1 MNTNDYQPE
10 DYSQPRFEEGEYLMK
25 IIKVE
30 EAVSKSGNDMFAFKL
45 ITAKS
50 PIEFKYWLVK
60 NEHFNKN
67 ATRFFDCFGIRRGDF
82 NINNW
87 VGKKGKGFIAKGQ
100 PNDEGKSYFEIKYL
114 IVEGTEQAMKGPS
127 PVAQA
132 QEYKKAY
139 EEKEP
144 FKDDIPF

>member
-10 DYSQPRFEEGEYLMK
+10 DYTQPSFEEGEHLLK
-25 IIKVE
+25 IMEVIDKPSQAGNEMFTIK
-30 EAVSKSGNDMFAFKL
+30 M

-82 NINNW
+82 DTRNW
-87 VGKKGKGFIAKGQ
+87 IGKKGKGFIAKGQ
-100 PNDEGKSYFEIKYL
+100 PKEDGKSYFEVKYL
-114 IVEGTEQAMKGPS
+114 IVEGTEQAMKGP
-127 PVAQA
+127 VQQA

-144 FKDDIPF
+144 FKDDIPVF